1 MDQLTWAK
9 EHFIT
14 LTTEFSIMATH
25 DSASISNNH
34 HKSFDDMDSNETINR
49 NLTQNDIRDE
59 NLAIFE
65 IITSGIILILII
77 FGNLCVLIALFIR
90 KLKMNR
96 MYYFLLHLCVA
107 DLITAIFNVLPQL
120 AWDITYRF
128 YGGNVLCKLIKYLQ
142 LFGPYLSSYV
152 LVMTAIDRYQAICFP
167 MTNCAWTPNRSKIMI
182 IIAWIISTLFCLPQL
197 FIFSYQIIPSAQI
210 YDCWGTFPQPFGERI
225 YVTWYAV
232 SVFFIPFIILTFTHV
247 CICIEIWKNV
257 HGKRKSIRIEKNKI
271 ENRNGQQHFDNQ
283 VSRPELLTPTPSS
296 SDSTT
301 QRSTNLLVTVGK
313 SYRFKGRG
321 RIEVTVDGASNED
334 YQMTNNKNYSPRVHT
349 LNRLSR
355 AKIKTVK
362 ITVVI
367 ILCYVCCSSPFICVQ
382 IWAAWWPQAQL
393 WSSKLLILLF
403 NEI

>member
-1 MDQLTWAK
+1 MIKIIEKQRKNFDRININL
-9 EHFIT
+9 
-14 LTTEFSIMATH
+14 LVNGFS
-25 DSASISNNH
+25 
-34 HKSFDDMDSNETINR
+34 E
-49 NLTQNDIRDE
+49 
-59 NLAIFE
+59 
-65 IITSGIILILII
+65 
-77 FGNLCVLIALFIR
+77 
-90 KLKMNR
+90 
-96 MYYFLLHLCVA
+96 
-107 DLITAIFNVLPQL
+107 
-120 AWDITYRF
+120 
-128 YGGNVLCKLIKYLQ
+128 
-142 LFGPYLSSYV
+142 
-152 LVMTAIDRYQAICFP
+152 
-167 MTNCAWTPNRSKIMI
+167 
-182 IIAWIISTLFCLPQL
+182 
-197 FIFSYQIIPSAQI
+197 
-210 YDCWGTFPQPFGERI
+210 
-225 YVTWYAV
+225 
-232 SVFFIPFIILTFTHV
+232 
-247 CICIEIWKNV
+247 
-257 HGKRKSIRIEKNKI
+257 IEKNKI